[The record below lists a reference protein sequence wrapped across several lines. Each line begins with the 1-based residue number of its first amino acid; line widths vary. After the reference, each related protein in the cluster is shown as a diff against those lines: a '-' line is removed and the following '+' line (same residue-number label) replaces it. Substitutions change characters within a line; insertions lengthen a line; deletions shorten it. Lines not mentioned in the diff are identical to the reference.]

1 MKFIKRPSIDLYPGV
16 RVDEHTDLEY
26 NGENLTQTV
35 KSLELHT
42 VATICGDGYK
52 SILDTTVQLQPGDI
66 LIFDGEDRGYVK
78 PVEAFVE
85 VQEAID
91 DLEVIKDLGGE

>member
-1 MKFIKRPSIDLYPGV
+1 MKFIRKPSIDLYPGV

-26 NGENLTQTV
+26 NGENVTQTV
-35 KSLELHT
+35 KDLVLHSVTVITGEHFESKLE
-42 VATICGDGYK
+42 
-52 SILDTTVQLQPGDI
+52 TTVKLQPGDI

-91 DLEVIKDLGGE
+91 DLEVIKDMG